1 MKRWIEIILILQVKV
16 YSKKGKGCCN
26 KQYKADMKSV
36 LGTDVKYAP
45 LLKRLKVNLIS
56 DVKIKKD

>member
-1 MKRWIEIILILQVKV
+1 MKIWIKEIILTTGLQVKGIQQ
-16 YSKKGKGCCN
+16 KETKLLRN

-45 LLKRLKVNLIS
+45 LLKRLKVNLTFGC
-56 DVKIKKD
+56 